1 MLDIRTAIY
10 NANTRHTLKQH
21 RNRFYC
27 GTTVQK
33 MVRDKSQAKKSA
45 KSKAVKRPVMNRGRS
60 KPHRFRPG
68 TVAYREIKRYQI
80 GLAGDRGAAT
90 KLMFPKSTMKRVIRE
105 ALQDVTKDTSW
116 RISAKAVEMLHAEA
130 EEFLLGMFQDGMKA
144 AVHRKGKTLEVKDL
158 DAARFIG
165 GNKTDYSRHRNL
177 DGAVRHAG
185 GGGAGASGDVG
196 VQGDVAVPGDTTTE

>member
-90 KLMFPKSTMKRVIRE
+90 KLMFPIMIE
-105 ALQDVTKDTSW
+105 L
-116 RISAKAVEMLHAEA
+116 
-130 EEFLLGMFQDGMKA
+130 
-144 AVHRKGKTLEVKDL
+144 
-158 DAARFIG
+158 
-165 GNKTDYSRHRNL
+165 
-177 DGAVRHAG
+177 
-185 GGGAGASGDVG
+185 
-196 VQGDVAVPGDTTTE
+196 